1 MMHMI
6 NIEENKRIIIDLLK
20 STNRPNIDKLIRALE
35 KNDYFE
41 APASTIYHLHV
52 PGGLA
57 YHSLSVYYT
66 LKKLCEIFE
75 IDIPQD
81 SIIIVGLLHDVCKI
95 NIYGWN
101 DETKMYYKK
110 SQAPKEHGVRSIQ
123 MLNQVIELTEKEE
136 YMIRW
141 HMQYYTWDG
150 NFKANENDI
159 KKKHPEAYLAY
170 FADHLST
177 LFLEEE

>member
-1 MMHMI
+1 MI
-6 NIEENKRIIIDLLK
+6 QLEKNKDIIKTLLK
-20 STNRPNIDKLIRALE
+20 SINRERIDVLIRALE
-35 KNDYFE
+35 KSDFFV
-41 APASTIYHLHV
+41 APASTIYHLNC

-57 YHSLSVYYT
+57 YHSLKVYNT
-66 LKKLCEIFE
+66 LKTLNDAFNIGLPDETIK
-75 IDIPQD
+75 
-81 SIIIVGLLHDVCKI
+81 IVGLLHDVCKI

-101 DETKMYYKK
+101 AGANRYYKK
-110 SQAPKEHGVRSIQ
+110 SKAPKEHGLRSVQ
-123 MLNQVIELTEKEE
+123 MLKQCIQLTEKEE

-141 HMQYYTWDG
+141 HMHKYTWDG
-150 NFKANENDI
+150 DFKANEDDI